1 MKRNQYMKKG
11 EVTFREII
19 EQRCK
24 EPNPLILQKIQNQVD
39 IHGYP
44 SISKWPE
51 FSRGEDPVEL
61 YSTMMY
67 FLLKSDLHIPSQRYD
82 EHELCELFLKQVIDN
97 Q

>member
-1 MKRNQYMKKG
+1 MRRNQYMKKG

-67 FLLKSDLHIPSQRYD
+67 FFSKHNNNNKR
-82 EHELCELFLKQVIDN
+82 ERH
-97 Q
+97 